1 MAIVFTKQKKSQRN
15 LIIFSVLVILISF
28 LAVWWLLLRKE
39 TSYVPTED
47 APVVVKKIEINFAV
61 LERMKDFR
69 LFVEIEPLAESTPT
83 SEEPGITS
91 KTIGR
96 ENPFLPY

>member
-28 LAVWWLLLRKE
+28 LTVGWLFLRKE
-39 TSYVPTED
+39 TSYVSTED
-47 APVVVKKIEINFAV
+47 VSAVVKKIEINFAV
-61 LERMKDFR
+61 LERVKDFR
-69 LFVEIEPLAESTPT
+69 LFVEIEPLSESIPT
-83 SEEPGITS
+83 SEESDMTVI
-91 KTIGR
+91 TIGR